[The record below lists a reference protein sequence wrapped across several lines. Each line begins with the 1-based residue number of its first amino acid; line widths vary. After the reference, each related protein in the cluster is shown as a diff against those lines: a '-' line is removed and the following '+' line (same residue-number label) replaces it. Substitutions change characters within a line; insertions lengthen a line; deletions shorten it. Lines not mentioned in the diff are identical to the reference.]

1 MVSKN
6 FLFIKNLTQCVV
18 VVVEQKC
25 YIREEEVEFFP
36 TVTKFSY
43 DEKSF

>member
-1 MVSKN
+1 MVFKN
-6 FLFIKNLTQCVV
+6 FLLQNFLTQCAV